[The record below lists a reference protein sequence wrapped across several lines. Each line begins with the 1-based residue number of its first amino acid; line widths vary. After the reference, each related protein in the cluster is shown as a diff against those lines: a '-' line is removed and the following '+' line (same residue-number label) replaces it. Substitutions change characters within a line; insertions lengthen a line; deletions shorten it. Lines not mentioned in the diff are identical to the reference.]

1 MEDIERGAAKIKVYL
16 LNGEITVLH
25 GDTGEVLLER
35 KAYKGDWDRIWA
47 ALDYDVTKYHTL
59 PVETE

>member
-1 MEDIERGAAKIKVYL
+1 MEEGQKSAAKIKVYL
-16 LNGEITVLH
+16 LNVGITVGH

-35 KAYKGDWDRIWA
+35 KAYKGDWGRIWA
-47 ALDYDVTKYHTL
+47 ALD

>member
-35 KAYKGDWDRIWA
+35 KAYKGDWNRIWA
-47 ALDYDVTKYHTL
+47 ALDPLETK
-59 PVETE
+59 

>member
-25 GDTGEVLLER
+25 GDTE
-35 KAYKGDWDRIWA
+35 ACQA
-47 ALDYDVTKYHTL
+47 
-59 PVETE
+59 